1 MVDVIALAA
10 WLGAALFFSATVA
23 PGLFAV
29 LPTRALAGA
38 VVGRLLPVVFYTG
51 IAVGALVAA
60 LEVSAHRAWSW
71 RGRETAAAVMIA
83 ACAIG
88 QLVIGSRIE
97 RLRAEIGV
105 PMDALPVTDPRRVEF
120 GRLHGLSVA
129 WLGLAML
136 AAAVALVLSARARHV
151 DGERLDRYSIGTR

>member
-1 MVDVIALAA
+1 MSPRVSASLVDIVALAA
-10 WLGAALFFSATVA
+10 WLGAALFFSAAVT

-51 IAVGALVAA
+51 MAVGALVMAV
-60 LEVSAHRAWSW
+60 EVSAHKSWSW
-71 RGRETAAAVMIA
+71 RGREALAAVMIV
-83 ACAIG
+83 ACAVG
-88 QLVIGSRIE
+88 QLVIAPRIE
-97 RLRAEIGV
+97 RVRAEIGV
-105 PMDALPVTDPRRVEF
+105 PMDALPVADPRRVEF

-136 AAAVALVLSARARHV
+136 AAVVALVLSVRGRA
-151 DGERLDRYSIGTR
+151 TRP

>member
-1 MVDVIALAA
+1 VSPRVSASLVDIVGLAA
-10 WLGAALFFSATVA
+10 WLGAALFFSAAVT

-51 IAVGALVAA
+51 MAVGALVVAV
-60 LEVSAHRAWSW
+60 EVSGHKGWSW
-71 RGRETAAAVMIA
+71 RGREALAAVMIV
-83 ACAIG
+83 ACGVG
-88 QLVIGSRIE
+88 QLVIAPRIE
-97 RLRAEIGV
+97 RVRAEIGV
-105 PMDALPVTDPRRVEF
+105 PMDALPVADPRRVEF

-136 AAAVALVLSARARHV
+136 AAVVALVLSVRGRA
-151 DGERLDRYSIGTR
+151 TRP